1 MLDSSRESLQLT
13 LQMSASYAS
22 LIGRR
27 ENRRSLKY
35 RRLGRTELLVSEI
48 ALGTV
53 ELGMEYGIPADGVSA
68 VPSAKDAGQ
77 ILNKA
82 LDLGIN
88 YIDTARAYGSS
99 EAVIGQTLKGRRS
112 EFILASKVQCQAN
125 PASRNEPLR
134 DAITSSVQ
142 ESLAALQ
149 TDVIDVM
156 QIHSA
161 PVDVIQSGEVVG
173 ILQDLQAAGCIRFI
187 GVTVYGEE
195 AAIEA
200 TRVGTFDCIQ
210 LAYNILDRTP
220 ELRVFPAAQAGDIGI
235 IARSVLLK
243 GALSYRYRYL
253 PETLDDLKSAVE
265 RAAAAAR
272 NGSMSLPEL
281 AFRFVLGQ
289 PLVSSALVG
298 TASVEELES
307 AVSFSARGTLPE
319 DVLAEIERI
328 RVDRPDQLN
337 PANWAIA

>member
-1 MLDSSRESLQLT
+1 MLLT
-13 LQMSASYAS
+13 LQTSASYAS
-22 LIGRR
+22 PIGRQEDGR
-27 ENRRSLKY
+27 GLKY

-53 ELGMEYGIPADGVSA
+53 ELGMEYGIHADGVSA
-68 VPSAKDAGQ
+68 VPSTADAGH

-88 YIDTARAYGSS
+88 YIDTARAYGNS
-99 EAVIGQTLKGRRS
+99 ESVIGQTLKGRRS
-112 EFILASKVQCQAN
+112 EFILASKVHCQAN
-125 PASRNEPLR
+125 PALRNEPLR
-134 DAITSSVQ
+134 DAVTSSVQ
-142 ESLAALQ
+142 DSLAALQ

-161 PVDVIQSGEVVG
+161 PADVIQSGEVVG
-173 ILQDLQAAGCIRFI
+173 ILQDLQAAGYIRFI

-200 TRVGTFDCIQ
+200 TRAGTFDCIQ
-210 LAYNILDRTP
+210 LAYNLLDRTP
-220 ELRVFPAAQAGDIGI
+220 ELRVFPAAQVEDIGI
-235 IARSVLLK
+235 IIRSVLLK
-243 GALSYRYRYL
+243 GALSYRCRYL
-253 PETLDDLKSAVE
+253 PEALGDLKSAVE
-265 RAAAAAR
+265 RAAAAAE

-298 TASVEELES
+298 AASVEELES
-307 AVSFSARGTLPE
+307 AVSFSDRGTLPE

-328 RVDRPDQLN
+328 RVERPEQLN
-337 PANWAIA
+337 PANWTIA